1 MEHSLYDKATSI
13 LGQKGF
19 AKITV
24 ERINVVLQINPEK
37 EGKEA
42 EHELIENAYFTLQDH
57 YRDKLVK
64 YARLLL
70 EKNKEELQELIKCL
84 DVEFENL

>member
-1 MEHSLYDKATSI
+1 MDRSLFIKAEEI
-13 LGQKGF
+13 LSQKKDAN
-19 AKITV
+19 AKI
-24 ERINVVLQINPEK
+24 EQIN
-37 EGKEA
+37 
-42 EHELIENAYFTLQDH
+42 NALKTDPSKVFVLLEDACLTLEDH